1 MGSLKCTIFGHNYTD
16 TETHTDKR
24 RENGQTVVIEKEQS
38 QCKRCGESRS
48 RDVRKRVIDSEEEQA
63 TNNTQQTDGSN
74 SQLTNASSNKNT
86 ESVNFRSQQDHMK
99 RDIDSEDDTGVI
111 LENDNGSNTENRSN
125 KNLRD
130 KADKKQDGAVVVDTK
145 QTKQVLKK
153 VECESCDFG
162 KEETET
168 ARRDGDLCPQCG
180 AWLSVRDVRK

>member
-16 TETHTDKR
+16 AETHTDKR
-24 RENGQTVVIEKEQS
+24 QEEGQTVVIETEQS

-48 RDVRKRVIDSEEEQA
+48 RDVRKRVIDSEKEEQM
-63 TNNTQQTDGSN
+63 TDNTQTQQDR
-74 SQLTNASSNKNT
+74 QLNNAHNKST
-86 ESVNFRSQQDHMK
+86 EKVNFTSQQQDHMK

-111 LENDNGSNTENRSN
+111 LEDNEESKSQNNRSN
-125 KNLRD
+125 KDLHT
-130 KADKKQDGAVVVDTK
+130 KADEKQDGAVVVDTK

-180 AWLSVRDVRK
+180 AWLSVRDVRR